1 MHAHNAHTL
10 VACWWLISFKRY
22 VNVTVHCIWCT
33 LKFMYTCMQCTSIP
47 PLYPYYDNNEK
58 VMNIISKC
66 NTHSDTLAV
75 NSDMHVVCSCATAFD
90 NVCMHMDVA
99 CHIHIN
105 KMRVSG
111 HCGTHPISKSHTTF
125 NL

>member
-1 MHAHNAHTL
+1 MVHLEVYVYMHAVYTNPTTL
-10 VACWWLISFKRY
+10 SLR
-22 VNVTVHCIWCT
+22 
-33 LKFMYTCMQCTSIP
+33 
-47 PLYPYYDNNEK
+47 NEK